1 MKLPEHHVKY
11 VLHGSHLLRVVC
23 WPTSSSYKQVCD
35 FYVAYTLHHYGAKP
49 VVVFGDHDNSTS
61 TKTSDHFHTTVQML
75 QKSEK
80 IIAQIA
86 WSRQISSLENG
97 FTPCTLLDR

>member
-1 MKLPEHHVKY
+1 MHLPYWACVRALS
-11 VLHGSHLLRVVC
+11 VR
-23 WPTSSSYKQVCD
+23 
-35 FYVAYTLHHYGAKP
+35 ATLS